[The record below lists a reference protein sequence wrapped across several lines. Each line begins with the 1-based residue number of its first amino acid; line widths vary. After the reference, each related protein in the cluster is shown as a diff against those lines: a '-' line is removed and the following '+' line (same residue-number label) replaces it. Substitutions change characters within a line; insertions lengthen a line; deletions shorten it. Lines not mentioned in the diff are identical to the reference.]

1 MRDTYG
7 ELLRIKHYRE
17 QLATQVLRREQQRFD
32 QQARIVQ
39 QARDEA
45 QRFHDHRLSEE
56 QRCFETIRNQLV
68 CVESIEEMNRYAA
81 QLREREALLSQ
92 RILDEEQQLQR
103 IRQALDAARDRQAA
117 SVRECEKFEQFVA
130 VQRAIEER
138 EHMMRE
144 EQELEEIASAAHQV
158 RREWS

>member
-1 MRDTYG
+1 MSDTYG

-17 QLATQVLRREQQRFD
+17 QLAAQALRREQQRFD

-45 QRFHDHRLSEE
+45 QSFHDHRLSEE
-56 QRCFETIRNQLV
+56 QRCFEAIRNQLV
-68 CVESIEEMNRYAA
+68 LVESIEDMNRYTA
-81 QLREREALLSQ
+81 QLREREALLNQ
-92 RILDEEQQLQR
+92 RVLDEEKQLQSA
-103 IRQALDAARDRQAA
+103 RQALEAARERQAA

-130 VQRAIEER
+130 VQRAIKER
-138 EHMMRE
+138 EQMMRE
-144 EQELEEIASAAHQV
+144 EQELEEIAGAAHQM

>member
-1 MRDTYG
+1 MSDTYG
-7 ELLRIKHYRE
+7 ELLRIKRYRE
-17 QLATQVLRREQQRFD
+17 QLATQALRREQQRFD

-45 QRFHDHRLSEE
+45 QSFHDHRLSEE
-56 QRCFETIRNQLV
+56 QRCFEAIRNQLV
-68 CVESIEEMNRYAA
+68 LVESIEDMNRYTA
-81 QLREREALLSQ
+81 QLREREALLNQ
-92 RILDEEQQLQR
+92 RVLDEEKQLQSA
-103 IRQALDAARDRQAA
+103 RQALEAARERQAT

-138 EHMMRE
+138 EQIMRE
-144 EQELEEIASAAHQV
+144 EQELEEIAGAAHQM

>member
-1 MRDTYG
+1 MSDTYG

-17 QLATQVLRREQQRFD
+17 QLATQALRREQQRFD

-45 QRFHDHRLSEE
+45 QSFHDYRLSEE
-56 QRCFETIRNQLV
+56 QRCFEAIRNQLV
-68 CVESIEEMNRYAA
+68 LVESIKDMNRYTA
-81 QLREREALLSQ
+81 QLREREALLNQ
-92 RILDEEQQLQR
+92 RVLDEEKQLQSA
-103 IRQALDAARDRQAA
+103 RQMLEAARERQAA

-138 EHMMRE
+138 EQMMRE
-144 EQELEEIASAAHQV
+144 EQELEEIAGAAHQM

>member
-1 MRDTYG
+1 MSDTYG

-17 QLATQVLRREQQRFD
+17 QLATQALRREQQRFD
-32 QQARIVQ
+32 QQARVVQ

-56 QRCFETIRNQLV
+56 QRRFEAIRNQLV
-68 CVESIEEMNRYAA
+68 LVESIEDMNCYTA
-81 QLREREALLSQ
+81 QLREREALLNQ
-92 RILDEEQQLQR
+92 RILDEEKQLQSA
-103 IRQALDAARDRQAA
+103 RQALEAARERQAA

-138 EHMMRE
+138 EQMMRE
-144 EQELEEIASAAHQV
+144 EQELEEIAGAAHQM